1 MAGFLRNYFLR
12 QSCYNCNFRL
22 YEKNTADIILGDFWG
37 IGEECKSF
45 DDDKGV
51 SAVVV
56 NSKKGADIFEE
67 IENKI
72 ICRKVDIEQIAK
84 HNVCLKES
92 VLLNKNRFDF
102 FDLFDRM
109 GVILSVNYLTKRED
123 LGNLRNQLWQS
134 EENVKQA
141 EKQFEQIREKFLQTE
156 SELSKV
162 INSRKW
168 RLIIKLVTVFSSVFP
183 HGSLRRKILRMG
195 YKGTG
200 KILSRNKKQ

>member
-1 MAGFLRNYFLR
+1 
-12 QSCYNCNFRL
+12 
-22 YEKNTADIILGDFWG
+22 
-37 IGEECKSF
+37 
-45 DDDKGV
+45 
-51 SAVVV
+51 
-56 NSKKGADIFEE
+56 
-67 IENKI
+67 
-72 ICRKVDIEQIAK
+72 
-84 HNVCLKES
+84 
-92 VLLNKNRFDF
+92 
-102 FDLFDRM
+102 M